1 MTNQENQ
8 GWLKHKRACKSH
20 TFLVCLRTAGDYLVV
35 ALETDGVAQVLFDG
49 GVTSS
54 ARQVID
60 MKLTIFEV
68 DADTVHVSRRHAWL
82 ADISSWTRNH
92 PVQRRVRRGSKLL
105 RLEGLFGNEGFWS
118 IASRMYTELRKVL
131 SQQNIFV
138 VKIPIKLKLDNW
150 IGKNWGI
157 VWRGPPEFVSYNG
170 WPTGGLFKPC
180 VEAYLKLNCENPCN
194 EDPLKGSFKV

>member
-82 ADISSWTRNH
+82 ADISPWTRNH

-118 IASRMYTELRKVL
+118 IASWMHTELRKFL

-150 IGKNWGI
+150 IGKKLSYRLTWSTRI
-157 VWRGPPEFVSYNG
+157 RHLQWMTHWRFIKNLV
-170 WPTGGLFKPC
+170 
-180 VEAYLKLNCENPCN
+180 
-194 EDPLKGSFKV
+194 